1 MNYLERSMKKMKY
14 CKQITSAEATVCGKN
29 ICCLSCEQ
37 ISNCENKCNV
47 LNENCQYI
55 SEVNSLD
62 TENAE
67 PKTDTENVLVEF
79 DSKELEVMTNLA
91 SIEKMFKSMEKQHT
105 ELKAEL
111 LEIMKQHNLKSY
123 ENDSFKFLFLGIRII
138 LIPLLFN
145 KDSLRYTPKK
155 ERWI

>member
-1 MNYLERSMKKMKY
+1 M
-14 CKQITSAEATVCGKN
+14 
-29 ICCLSCEQ
+29 
-37 ISNCENKCNV
+37 

-62 TENAE
+62 TENTE

-123 ENDSFKFLFLGIRII
+123 ENDDLKITYVPANVRESIDSAKLKSELPDIAAKYKKTSNVKESIRITV
-138 LIPLLFN
+138 
-145 KDSLRYTPKK
+145 K
-155 ERWI
+155 